1 MKPLGVAIIGCGIIS
16 EHHIRAYQQFPDRA
30 KVVACCDIDLDRAKN
45 RAALAG
51 GAKAVTS
58 IEEVLADPDV
68 DSVDIL
74 TPHHLHCRDVV
85 AAARAGKQILCQKP
99 LAKTLEECDIMI
111 SAARNAGVT
120 LFYAEMNRT
129 APAVVKAKEVIAQG
143 RIGRLIGMQAVAAFW
158 QGGDYLKT
166 SWRYDPKITGGGQL
180 LDAGIHALDILLN
193 VGGEIQSVSCYTT
206 QFREELGG
214 EDTSVLAIRFAGGH
228 LGTLF
233 SSQACGMW
241 FPGAYFVAFG
251 TEGVITLG
259 GSPSPRAIVLH
270 RPDLPDRQ
278 EVLQPSSED
287 TFAAM
292 IGRYLDAACDGAPNV
307 SPGEVGKETLRV
319 VLAAYEAE
327 REGKSVEI
335 G

>member
-1 MKPLGVAIIGCGIIS
+1 MNQLRVAIVGCGIIS
-16 EHHIRAYQQFPDRA
+16 EHHIRAYQHFADRA
-30 KVVACCDIDLDRAKN
+30 KVTVCCDIDLERAKS
-45 RAALAG
+45 RAEMAG
-51 GAKAVTS
+51 GAKAVTT
-58 IEEVLADPDV
+58 IEEVLADPEV

-85 AAARAGKQILCQKP
+85 AAAKAGKQILCQKP
-99 LAKTLEECDIMI
+99 LGKTLEECDIMI
-111 SAARNAGVT
+111 AAARDAGVT
-120 LFYAEMNRT
+120 LFYGEMNRT
-129 APAVVKAKEVIAQG
+129 APAVLKAKEVIQQG

-158 QGGDYLKT
+158 QGGEYLKT

-193 VGGEIQSVSCYTT
+193 IGGKVQSVSCYTT

-214 EDTSVLAIRFAGGH
+214 EDTSVLAIRFADGP

-270 RPDLPDRQ
+270 RPDLPDRH
-278 EVLQPSSED
+278 EVLQPGSED

-292 IGRYLDAACDGAPNV
+292 TGRYLDTVCDGAPNIA
-307 SPGEVGKETLRV
+307 PAEAGREALKV

-327 REGKSVEI
+327 RLGKSVDVD
-335 G
+335 